1 VKKLTLLL
9 FFILNFINVRAQQSE
24 FENWKKQQEEEFN
37 QYKNKFDLEFNE
49 LLENTWIKLDNQR
62 SITQYKRSKPNQ
74 IPSFDSEIIRKNS
87 IKSIEIQTSES
98 SEIIKVD
105 EFQFISPKIFTS
117 KTEAVSLK
125 YYSVPITIEYP
136 SKLVQTFNE
145 RQFSEHKLDEK
156 YISNFWRIIS
166 SVDHSEFIS
175 YLLEIKSDLNLND
188 WSYLLLIN
196 QISESLFR
204 TDEIVKLSNWF
215 MLTHSGFDN
224 KIGYTQDGI
233 YNLLSSDSDIYRMD
247 YYTLDRKKYY
257 PIRYGRFNQNPGSIF
272 TYEGKHKFQVKVF
285 KFSDIQY
292 PIVPYNNQQLNKEF
306 KFDYKSIEYTYALN
320 IDTQLIEH
328 FEFYPLVDL
337 ETYFESSFSD
347 QMLNQ
352 IRDTFLPLISEME
365 DLEAANFLLAMVQ
378 KSFQY
383 KTDQDNFSR
392 EKFMFPEETFY
403 YEYSD
408 CDDRSILYANLIS
421 ELLGLDVIGL
431 RYSRH
436 LAVAINFNTQ
446 QDIGDSYLFK
456 EKNYVVADPTYIG
469 APVGK
474 TMTQYKNETPKL
486 IEITNKKRLTY

>member
-1 VKKLTLLL
+1 MRKLSLLL
-9 FFILNFINVRAQQSE
+9 FFILNFINVTAQQSE
-24 FENWKKQQEEEFN
+24 FEIWKKQQEEEFS
-37 QYKNKFDLEFNE
+37 QYKNKFDLEFKE

-62 SITQYKRSKPNQ
+62 SITQYKKSKPDQ
-74 IPSFDSEIIRKNS
+74 IPSFDNEIISENS
-87 IKSIEIQTSES
+87 IKSVEIETSES
-98 SEIIKVD
+98 SEITEVD
-105 EFQFISPKIFTS
+105 AFQFISPKIFTS
-117 KTEAVSLK
+117 KTEAVSLN
-125 YYSVPITIEYP
+125 YYSVPIVFEYP
-136 SKLVQTFNE
+136 SKLVKTLNE
-145 RQFSEHKLDEK
+145 QQFSEHKLDEK

-166 SVDHSEFIS
+166 SIDHSEFIS
-175 YLLEIKSDLNLND
+175 YLLEIKSDLNLDD

-196 QISESLFR
+196 QISESIFS
-204 TDEIVKLSNWF
+204 TDEIIKLSNWY

-233 YNLLSSDSDIYRMD
+233 YNLLSSDSDIYMME

-257 PIRYGRFNQNPGSIF
+257 PIKYGRFNQNPGSIF
-272 TYEGKHKFQVKVF
+272 TYEGKHKSQVKAF

-292 PIVPYNNQQLNKEF
+292 PLVPNNNQHVNKEF
-306 KFDYKSIEYTYALN
+306 NFDYKGIDYTFALN

-352 IRDTFLPLISEME
+352 IRNTFLPLISEME
-365 DLEAANFLLAMVQ
+365 DVEAANFLLAIVQ

-392 EKFMFPEETFY
+392 EKYMLPEETFY
-403 YEYSD
+403 YDYSD
-408 CDDRSILYANLIS
+408 CDDRSILYANFIS

-446 QDIGDSYLFK
+446 HNIGDSYLYK
-456 EKNYVVADPTYIG
+456 GKDYVVADPTYIG

-486 IEITNKKRLTY
+486 IEISYKKRPKY